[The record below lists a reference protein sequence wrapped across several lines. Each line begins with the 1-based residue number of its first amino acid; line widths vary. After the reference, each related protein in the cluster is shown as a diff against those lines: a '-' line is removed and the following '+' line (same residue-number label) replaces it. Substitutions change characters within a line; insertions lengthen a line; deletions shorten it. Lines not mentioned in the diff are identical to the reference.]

1 MSQEVCTNCLKPTI
15 QRCHGC
21 HLAYYCSAAC
31 QKTDW
36 PLHREECKTNCV
48 DYDEYYAC
56 GQLLGHLMG
65 SDNIRK
71 RFASMV
77 KPPIHGVAI
86 RCDNAVQIRMALRNR
101 DVDLKCNFLTRADQY
116 MDVAPIS
123 VTGMRPGKDYAL
135 LIEVKQHNG
144 PLYASYAT
152 AVPFNFDEPGQPT
165 VLVPPPGI

>member
-1 MSQEVCTNCLKPTI
+1 MSQKVCTNCLKPTI
-15 QRCHGC
+15 KRCQGC
-21 HLAYYCSAAC
+21 QLAYYCGAAC
-31 QKTDW
+31 QKT
-36 PLHREECKTNCV
+36 
-48 DYDEYYAC
+48 
-56 GQLLGHLMG
+56 G

-71 RFASMV
+71 KFASMV

-86 RCDNAVQIRMALRNR
+86 RCDNAVQIRMALRNC
-101 DVDLKCNFLTRADQY
+101 DVDLKCNFLTQADQY

-123 VTGMRPGKDYAL
+123 VTKMRPGKDYAL

-152 AVPFNFDEPGQPT
+152 AVPFNFDEPGQPM